1 MTGKRSIHELDS
13 LVATS
18 APKPKSPLPL
28 VRAILQEQIA
38 GLAALSEMLG
48 DDFNRALELI
58 MAASDQ
64 MVVTGIGKSGLIARK
79 AAATLSSTGTPAM
92 FMHPVEGVHGDLGAV
107 GPGSILLALSKSGQT
122 AELVKFATC
131 FRRNGGRMIAICEP
145 GESPLAE
152 LADVVLNIPAL
163 PEAGPLGLAPTT
175 STLLMLALCDALAMA
190 LLDIRGFG
198 EDDFARTHPD
208 GNLGRRLLL
217 RVSDLM
223 HTGGEMPIVRGAAP
237 FNELLLEMTSRH
249 LGMTCIVDADGALS
263 GVFTDGDLRR
273 LLTRTEKP
281 ASLTAAEAWTQ
292 SRRDPE
298 DPPVQCS
305 TVPPATLAVECL
317 RLMRDSEITVLVVSE
332 SGTTPD
338 GIIRLQDLVR
348 AGLG

>member
-1 MTGKRSIHELDS
+1 MDT
-13 LVATS
+13 LVATP
-18 APKPKSPLPL
+18 AKTKKSSISLA
-28 VRAILQEQIA
+28 RSILKEQIS
-38 GLAALSEMLG
+38 GLTALSDMLG
-48 DDFNRALELI
+48 DNFNRALDLI
-58 MAASDQ
+58 AAASDQ

-79 AAATLSSTGTPAM
+79 IAATLSSTGTPAI
-92 FMHPVEGVHGDLGAV
+92 FIHPVEGVHGDLGAV
-107 GPGSILLALSKSGQT
+107 NPESVLLALSKSGRT
-122 AELVKFATC
+122 EELVKFATY
-131 FRRNGGRMIAICEP
+131 FRRNGGRLIVVCEP
-145 GESPLAE
+145 GPSPLAE
-152 LADVVLNIPAL
+152 LADVVLLIPGL

-175 STLLMLALCDALAMA
+175 STLLMLALCDAVAMA
-190 LLDIRGFG
+190 LLDTKGFG
-198 EDDFARTHPD
+198 EEDFARTHPD
-208 GNLGRRLLL
+208 GNLGRRILL

-223 HTGGEMPIVRGAAP
+223 HAGDKMPIVQDAAP
-237 FNELLLEMTSRH
+237 FNELLLEMTTRH
-249 LGMTCIVDADGALS
+249 LGMACIVDATGGLS

-273 LLTRTEKP
+273 LFTRTEKP

-305 TVPPATLAVECL
+305 TVTPTTLAVECL